1 MTQTKPSKRK
11 VLFWNAAGSV
21 VTALASFIYPF
32 IILRYCGTQ
41 GPDLVGDY
49 SLTIAIAQL
58 MYTIGV
64 FEATTYFATDTLDRF
79 SSEQYFAFKFLSCG
93 AMAVVSVIYVLY
105 FGLTSYQVILALW
118 LCAFKLIDAFS
129 MYFFAAFQKVGRLDI
144 SGFSSV
150 WQVVLSLV
158 GFGIVCVLTQ
168 NLIWAT
174 IAATVIDLIWTA
186 VYNGIRMKQ
195 ICPIQGPDFK
205 FRAMK
210 QLFLELFPL
219 FLATFLA
226 GYLANLPKYAIDVY
240 WTTEMQAVF
249 GILFMPS
256 FVINLFLIFIMRPAL
271 TPLSKKWNEGQVK
284 PFTLITLKILGAV
297 VVITIAVLV
306 GCWFLGI
313 PILGFFYPIITGE
326 DLTALMIVMT
336 GGGLMGASNVLYNAL
351 IIQRKQHYV
360 LGAYA
365 IAVVI
370 GALIA
375 DPLTS
380 AYGLNGACMTYL
392 LSSLALFV
400 LYLVVYI
407 GALIKMKKRFEE
419 KEKLNN

>member
-1 MTQTKPSKRK
+1 MTQTIPSKKK

-32 IILRYCGTQ
+32 IIIRYCGAQ
-41 GPDLVGDY
+41 GPALAGDY

-79 SSEQYFAFKFLSCG
+79 TSEQYYGFKFLSCG
-93 AMAVVSVIYVLY
+93 AMAIASVVYVLT
-105 FGLTSYQVILALW
+105 FGLTKYQIILALW

-150 WQVVLSLV
+150 WQVVFSL
-158 GFGIVCVLTQ
+158 GSFSIVCVVTQ
-168 NLIWAT
+168 NLIWAAIAGT
-174 IAATVIDLIWTA
+174 IANFLWVAI
-186 VYNGIRMKQ
+186 YNGIRMKE
-195 ICPIQGPDFK
+195 ICPIKGPDFK

-226 GYLANLPKYAIDVY
+226 GYLANIPKYAIDAY
-240 WTTEMQAVF
+240 WTNDMQAVF

-256 FVINLFLIFIMRPAL
+256 FVINLFLIFIMRPVL
-271 TPLSKKWNEGQVK
+271 TPLSKKWNKGEVK
-284 PFTLITLKILGAV
+284 PFTLITLKILVAV
-297 VVITIAVLV
+297 VLMTLAVLI
-306 GCWFLGI
+306 GCWFIGI
-313 PILGFFYPIITGE
+313 PILKFIYPIIGSD
-326 DLTALMIVMT
+326 DLIPLMIVMA
-336 GGGLMGASNVLYNAL
+336 GGGMMGASNVLYNAL

-370 GALIA
+370 AALIA
-375 DPLTS
+375 NPLTS
-380 AYGLNGACMTYL
+380 NYGLNGACMTYL
-392 LSSLALFV
+392 LSSFILFV
-400 LYLVVYI
+400 LYLIVYI
-407 GALIKMKKRFEE
+407 ATLYKMKKKAEE
-419 KEKLNN
+419 KVSV